1 MLVFGGRLFHRGTYS
16 RDRYFNDIDFENDR
30 VPFLISQCQKSSR
43 IAKLSSLRCL
53 RDTLSLIAA
62 IASDTFHA
70 APDGN
75 ANYSSWDYARLR
87 TRSTLRGYS
96 DPIKSRVLKLYATKS
111 LLRLCRLET
120 LSRTVGI

>member
-43 IAKLSSLRCL
+43 IAKLSSFRCL

-62 IASDTFHA
+62 IRDEVAITAVPSRNA
-70 APDGN
+70 RPDRRYLIPLL
-75 ANYSSWDYARLR
+75 A
-87 TRSTLRGYS
+87 
-96 DPIKSRVLKLYATKS
+96 
-111 LLRLCRLET
+111 LLRLAQDRSAAPLVAYE
-120 LSRTVGI
+120 